1 MRTAYLGSFGYGNL
15 GDELCLIEALRAFPS
30 AEAFAYSEDPE
41 WTMRCVPGLAGT
53 FFEYA
58 GMLARRPQRLVV
70 GGGAV
75 GSRAYF
81 RLILPHLARAQ
92 AELGT
97 RCHIHNIGVARMGR
111 AAEWLPERGAE
122 ALAGLASFT
131 VRDPRSAELVME
143 WEAGI
148 LPGIVPFPEVALPAD
163 STLAEALLPQG
174 RPLLG
179 VSVTSG
185 ARIWRCLDHGAE
197 RVRALLARFP
207 DHALVPVVS
216 TIHRLSA
223 EEQDHEGFR
232 RFHASFCPE
241 RPVVAPELADPA
253 FWRAEMTPLR
263 LKGIIARLDVLI
275 SQRKHNCIHAIGA
288 GVPVIGLQVARD
300 DSLRRTFGTLA
311 PLLSPGS
318 FCLGLP
324 DPPQGT

>member
-58 GMLARRPQRLVV
+58 GMLARRPKRLVV
-70 GGGAV
+70 GGGAI

-111 AAEWLPERGAE
+111 AAEWLPEGGAE

-163 STLAEALLPQG
+163 PTLAEALLPQG

-179 VSVTSG
+179 VSCHLG

-197 RVRALLARFP
+197 RVRAARP
-207 DHALVPVVS
+207 
-216 TIHRLSA
+216 LS
-223 EEQDHEGFR
+223 
-232 RFHASFCPE
+232 
-241 RPVVAPELADPA
+241 RPCA
-253 FWRAEMTPLR
+253 
-263 LKGIIARLDVLI
+263 
-275 SQRKHNCIHAIGA
+275 GA
-288 GVPVIGLQVARD
+288 GGVHYPPAVGG
-300 DSLRRTFGTLA
+300 RTG
-311 PLLSPGS
+311 PR
-318 FCLGLP
+318 GLP
-324 DPPQGT
+324 PVPRHLLPRTAGGGAAAGRSRPSGGRR